1 MLGLVP
7 RSDVIAL
14 MRYSRALINPSFFEG
29 WSTTVEE
36 AKSTGKRII
45 LSDIDVHKEQNPPDG
60 VFFNPKDPKDLAE
73 KMWSLWTNR
82 DVDAEKKLMEQA

>member
-14 MRYSRALINPSFFEG
+14 MRYSISLINPSFFEG

-36 AKSTGKRII
+36 AKSMGKQII
-45 LSDIDVHKEQNPPDG
+45 LSE
-60 VFFNPKDPKDLAE
+60 E
-73 KMWSLWTNR
+73 KT
-82 DVDAEKKLMEQA
+82 